1 MRGDVLVASAFV
13 SYIGA
18 FDGNSRISLVNRQ
31 WTPDLAERS
40 VFSTTP
46 VPRLQPSEFEHILGG
61 NRNVTD
67 LCAWNVAKLSDGL
80 TDVLKHHPALRI
92 ECADV
97 FFVYYYVW

>member
-40 VFSTTP
+40 VIS
-46 VPRLQPSEFEHILGG
+46 VPCSF
-61 NRNVTD
+61 
-67 LCAWNVAKLSDGL
+67 
-80 TDVLKHHPALRI
+80 
-92 ECADV
+92 
-97 FFVYYYVW
+97 